1 MENNTLSF
9 LVNLNIDDLKAKADE
24 GKRRFEELGKRA
36 EQEGHKID
44 DIFKSLGAGKDF
56 EDRLSALRNEMETCE
71 DKIVTSLKNIKK
83 WEEDAKRAFAAGD
96 FGAWNDSNKDIVD
109 AQKNVAELSA
119 RLEYLRTLYD
129 TLRKSAGEAFAEPAK
144 ANRLFVSEDEYN
156 QVKQM
161 EEELENLKQKRAEL
175 ADDDDLAGD
184 ERTKQLVAINAQII
198 ELQQQLSAANQ
209 KATEAASALG
219 DNLGTKAADSSARL
233 YELNATLKE
242 QQETY
247 DDLVAKLEDVAQEMD
262 AATAAGDTAQLKD
275 LQLEYQH
282 LAEQVENAKNAL
294 SETKGQQ
301 QDASESWS
309 EMLDTIASLGKGV
322 EQSTRPVG
330 QAITSF
336 TQLSAAFK
344 NSKNPVQMFRA
355 TLQALRGGMNLTQ
368 ISVKG
373 VISGLKALW
382 KALLSNP
389 ITAILVAITAL
400 VAAFVSIANS
410 IKSVAE
416 KQAQLNAAEKV
427 HLDLLKQITEN
438 SDRGYDQAI
447 QAKERELKILKAGNS
462 SLSAQYKLE
471 DEILRLKKEKAEKAK
486 ELWKEET
493 ANIDQTTK
501 ALERQQKAL
510 AALELR
516 SSDGGDLTWKQ
527 VNRRMAEQGMNVE
540 YRRSGFLGWGRKELY
555 VDGVRVSKGA
565 TEDMIKDVQ
574 GQLDNSKAKVEM
586 GVKVEAD
593 VEDAQ
598 AAIEEAARQRAEK
611 YKQIAKTETDA
622 IRAATGANNA
632 LISDAYQ
639 REIAV
644 ARTAS
649 SNKIADLKRRLSEEA
664 DLTARARLAINQQI
678 LAEEKS
684 LQQKLQTL
692 EMAHQAKLLAI
703 RRQVE
708 DVGVDSGA
716 KTADEQRS
724 ALLQKYSRLYEDTIT
739 KIDTGRTNGTLSE
752 DEITELYNLAMAYR
766 KRYSAEAAI
775 LNLQIQQQDIETAKE
790 GINLRLAAVKEG
802 TMEELQLRLQL
813 LEQER
818 RAEIQ
823 ANKLLPDDQR
833 QSEDEINAKYRKQRE
848 DEEKAFYA
856 SVIGDYADYQQ
867 EMLNMTTAFE
877 TRRAELEQQIAQ
889 ERDPKKKQALQKS
902 LADLERTY
910 RAGLKSLQQEFIKNN
925 IGDVFNEQT
934 VENIKEAKRA
944 LDEMEGMSVDDF
956 NLAYQAH
963 LSADEFES
971 LKQRIREVRNEL
983 RDMGKGY
990 SLKDAFSD
998 AFTGKT
1004 KDEVQ
1009 RGVDYIVSGFSKV
1022 ASVASGIASAMR
1034 EFAEATGNAKLE
1046 KMADT
1051 FQGIAD
1057 TISTAGGYAAAGA
1070 QIGGGW
1076 GAIIGAVVGI
1086 GQGVITAI
1094 FKSEAQK
1101 EEAERVRT
1109 EEAHDYLQ
1117 EVISGIGSLI
1127 GSVNNLGDT
1136 IAGLDYSNYRK
1147 SLLDAINSIRKDGV
1161 FDSSGNWNSLRSG
1174 ADSSSAFG
1182 QLDARHLAALFD
1194 QMGGTVQSHVQ
1205 WGSAWTG
1212 EGADYER
1219 WARAMELYANALSD
1233 NGLSDEELEEFKR
1246 IILSMSG
1253 YGGGHTSNWIKREW
1267 ADQENHKDYELDE
1280 RRKRLMEELN
1290 RLYKEG
1296 SLNST
1301 EYFNLLM
1308 QADKLSLDMLQQ
1320 KKRELLGQGFALDSD
1335 EVIEI
1340 QNQID
1345 ELEYNMGERVRK
1357 MFEGLAGIDMQGLA
1371 NKWLDIFKEFGDNLT
1386 TVFKKIDES
1395 IDDMIKNIIYQT
1407 VFVQPLMQR
1416 LNQVIVNYQK
1426 QLAQQQGIDTSV
1438 EGWQANVDWSSANF
1452 TQIAEDMRTVGHGIA
1467 DLWEQVRQQF
1477 TGWGDSANDRSAQA
1491 RGIATASQE
1500 SVDELNG
1507 RMTAV
1512 QGHTFIISENSN
1524 IIRDN
1529 TNAIL
1534 GSVQRIEYNTE
1545 ELHSLRRDLHGLK
1558 DTIEIQGVRLRS

>member
-1 MENNTLSF
+1 M
-9 LVNLNIDDLKAKADE
+9 
-24 GKRRFEELGKRA
+24 
-36 EQEGHKID
+36 
-44 DIFKSLGAGKDF
+44 
-56 EDRLSALRNEMETCE
+56 
-71 DKIVTSLKNIKK
+71 
-83 WEEDAKRAFAAGD
+83 
-96 FGAWNDSNKDIVD
+96 
-109 AQKNVAELSA
+109 
-119 RLEYLRTLYD
+119 
-129 TLRKSAGEAFAEPAK
+129 
-144 ANRLFVSEDEYN
+144 
-156 QVKQM
+156 
-161 EEELENLKQKRAEL
+161 
-175 ADDDDLAGD
+175 
-184 ERTKQLVAINAQII
+184 
-198 ELQQQLSAANQ
+198 
-209 KATEAASALG
+209 
-219 DNLGTKAADSSARL
+219 
-233 YELNATLKE
+233 
-242 QQETY
+242 
-247 DDLVAKLEDVAQEMD
+247 
-262 AATAAGDTAQLKD
+262 
-275 LQLEYQH
+275 
-282 LAEQVENAKNAL
+282 
-294 SETKGQQ
+294 
-301 QDASESWS
+301 
-309 EMLDTIASLGKGV
+309 
-322 EQSTRPVG
+322 
-330 QAITSF
+330 
-336 TQLSAAFK
+336 
-344 NSKNPVQMFRA
+344 
-355 TLQALRGGMNLTQ
+355 
-368 ISVKG
+368 
-373 VISGLKALW
+373 
-382 KALLSNP
+382 
-389 ITAILVAITAL
+389 
-400 VAAFVSIANS
+400 
-410 IKSVAE
+410 
-416 KQAQLNAAEKV
+416 
-427 HLDLLKQITEN
+427 
-438 SDRGYDQAI
+438 
-447 QAKERELKILKAGNS
+447 
-462 SLSAQYKLE
+462 
-471 DEILRLKKEKAEKAK
+471 
-486 ELWKEET
+486 
-493 ANIDQTTK
+493 
-501 ALERQQKAL
+501 
-510 AALELR
+510 
-516 SSDGGDLTWKQ
+516 
-527 VNRRMAEQGMNVE
+527 
-540 YRRSGFLGWGRKELY
+540 
-555 VDGVRVSKGA
+555 
-565 TEDMIKDVQ
+565 
-574 GQLDNSKAKVEM
+574 
-586 GVKVEAD
+586 
-593 VEDAQ
+593 
-598 AAIEEAARQRAEK
+598 
-611 YKQIAKTETDA
+611 
-622 IRAATGANNA
+622 
-632 LISDAYQ
+632 
-639 REIAV
+639 
-644 ARTAS
+644 
-649 SNKIADLKRRLSEEA
+649 
-664 DLTARARLAINQQI
+664 
-678 LAEEKS
+678 
-684 LQQKLQTL
+684 
-692 EMAHQAKLLAI
+692 
-703 RRQVE
+703 
-708 DVGVDSGA
+708 
-716 KTADEQRS
+716 
-724 ALLQKYSRLYEDTIT
+724 QKYSRLYEDTIT

-766 KRYSAEAAI
+766 KRYSAESAI

-790 GINLRLAAVKEG
+790 GISLRLAAVKEG

-877 TRRAELEQQIAQ
+877 TRRAVLEQQIAQ

-1022 ASVASGIASAMR
+1022 ASVAGGIASAMR

-1117 EVISGIGSLI
+1117 EVVSGIGSLI

-1136 IAGLDYSNYRK
+1136 IAGLDYTNYRK
-1147 SLLDAINSIRKDGV
+1147 SLLDAINSM
-1161 FDSSGNWNSLRSG
+1161 RS
-1174 ADSSSAFG
+1174 
-1182 QLDARHLAALFD
+1182 DARLDTEANWRGLYN
-1194 QMGGTVQSHVQ
+1194 GGNASAIV
-1205 WGSAWTG
+1205 GSGILDDDHIRTILR
-1212 EGADYER
+1212 DYL
-1219 WARAMELYANALSD
+1219 WHTNGHDYSVYGYV
-1233 NGLSDEELEEFKR
+1233 NGLSSDELRELFLQAFNSSSGSNR
-1246 IILSMSG
+1246 TALQNSIL
-1253 YGGGHTSNWIKREW
+1253 TQFAN
-1267 ADQENHKDYELDE
+1267 QENHKDYELDE

-1357 MFEGLAGIDMQGLA
+1357 MFEGLAGTDLQSIV
-1371 NKWLDIFKEFGDNLT
+1371 NKWLDIFKEFGDN
-1386 TVFKKIDES
+1386 FDGAIEKINES
-1395 IDDMIKNIIYQT
+1395 INDMIRNMIVQT
-1407 VFVQPLMQR
+1407 VFVQPLMTR
-1416 LNQVIVNYQK
+1416 LNKYLRDYARSMNLEQDEEGNYIWTNEAFRGMAEGLRTQ
-1426 QLAQQQGIDTSV
+1426 V
-1438 EGWQANVDWSSANF
+1438 EGAKELYQSLMGELNAA
-1452 TQIAEDMRTVGHGIA
+1452 G
-1467 DLWEQVRQQF
+1467 L
-1477 TGWGDSANDRSAQA
+1477 GWGDAANDRSAQA

>member
-1 MENNTLSF
+1 MADNIPLSF
-9 LVNLNIDDLKAKADE
+9 LVGLNIDDLKAKAEE
-24 GKRRFEELGKRA
+24 GKKKFEELGRHA
-36 EQEGHKID
+36 EKEGAYID
-44 DIFKSLGAGKDF
+44 ALFQHLGKGFDVSTI
-56 EDRLSALRNEMETCE
+56 EGRMNALRNAISDNNLTLRQWGESVERWGKQA
-71 DKIVTSLKNIKK
+71 DK
-83 WEEDAKRAFAAGD
+83 AFAKGD
-96 FGAWNDSNKDIVD
+96 YDLFNTINKDIEQTTGD
-109 AQKNVAELSA
+109 IKDLEAET
-119 RLEYLRTLYD
+119 EYLTKL
-129 TLRKSAGEAFAEPAK
+129 L
-144 ANRLFVSEDEYN
+144 
-156 QVKQM
+156 KQM
-161 EEELENLKQKRAEL
+161 EESVGQVSQSGMSAPRLFINEEDYQHVKDLEQAIN
-175 ADDDDLAGD
+175 DLFTKLEQAGTD
-184 ERTKQLVAINAQII
+184 TEFTTINAQII
-198 ELQQQLSAANQ
+198 ELQQQLAAANQ
-209 KATEAASALG
+209 QATDAAAALG
-219 DNLGTKAADSSARL
+219 DNLGSKAAESSTRL
-233 YELNATLKE
+233 YELNAALDE
-242 QQETY
+242 QQKTY
-247 DDLVAKLEDVAQEMD
+247 DGLVAKLEDVAQKID
-262 AATAAGDTAQLKD
+262 AASKAGDTSTLKD

-282 LAEQVENAKNAL
+282 LAEQVQNANDAL
-294 SETKGQQ
+294 QQTKGEQK
-301 QDASESWS
+301 DAEENWKG
-309 EMLDTIASLGKGV
+309 MLDTISSLSDEV
-322 EQSTRPVG
+322 QQSTRPVG

-336 TQLSAAFK
+336 SRLASAFK
-344 NSKNPVQMFRA
+344 DTKNPIATFRA
-355 TLQALRGGMNLTQ
+355 AMQAARGGMGLASL
-368 ISVKG
+368 SVKG
-373 VISGLKALW
+373 LITSIKSLG

-389 ITAILVAITAL
+389 FTAILMAITAVTMATIAL
-400 VAAFVSIANS
+400 VKSIES
-410 IKSVAE
+410 
-416 KQAQLNAAEKV
+416 QAQKQKRLNEIEANHLELLQQTAE
-427 HLDLLKQITEN
+427 HSN
-438 SDRGYDQAI
+438 ARYDDAI
-447 QAKERELKILKAGNS
+447 KAKERELSVAKSANK
-462 SLSAQYKLE
+462 SLAEQYRIE
-471 DEILRLKKEKAEKAK
+471 DELLRLK
-486 ELWKEET
+486 
-493 ANIDQTTK
+493 
-501 ALERQQKAL
+501 QQKASNNVGYYSAEIQNIQKNRDEL
-510 AALELR
+510 LELQKTLDKVNTAKVNGSKDIKITVNGR
-516 SSDGGDLTWKQ
+516 ESKQ
-527 VNRRMAEQGMNVE
+527 KVDEAIEWLQKAISNKELQIKLGVNARDAKAEADAEAERIANE
-540 YRRSGFLGWGRKELY
+540 RKEQ
-555 VDGVRVSKGA
+555 S
-565 TEDMIKDVQ
+565 
-574 GQLDNSKAKVEM
+574 
-586 GVKVEAD
+586 
-593 VEDAQ
+593 
-598 AAIEEAARQRAEK
+598 
-611 YKQIAKTETDA
+611 KQIAATERGILRETESVR
-622 IRAATGANNA
+622 IS
-632 LISDAYQ
+632 LISDGYR
-639 REIAV
+639 REV
-644 ARTAS
+644 AQAKANAE
-649 SNKIADLKRRLSEEA
+649 NKIADLKLRLKQEA
-664 DLTARARLAINQQI
+664 NLTAAARKAINDQI
-678 LAEEKS
+678 KLQ
-684 LQQKLQTL
+684 QQKLNNDLDKL
-692 EMAHQAKLLAI
+692 EREHQRRILAI

-708 DVGVDSGA
+708 DASAPVGEADAQQRRDALARKYTRLMQDVD
-716 KTADEQRS
+716 TQIADPETS
-724 ALLQKYSRLYEDTIT
+724 K
-739 KIDTGRTNGTLSE
+739 
-752 DEITELYNLAMAYR
+752 DELKELWELRKAYAR
-766 KRYSAEAAI
+766 QYQAELAI

-889 ERDPKKKQALQKS
+889 ERDPKKKQALRKS
-902 LADLERTY
+902 LSDLERTY
-910 RAGLKSLQQEFIKNN
+910 RASLKSLQQEFIKNN

-963 LSADEFES
+963 LSAEEFES

-1101 EEAERVRT
+1101 EEAERVRA
-1109 EEAHDYLQ
+1109 EEAHDYLR
-1117 EVISGIGSLI
+1117 EVVSGIGSLI

-1147 SLLDAINSIRKDGV
+1147 SLLDAINSIRKDGT

-1246 IILSMSG
+1246 IISSMSG
-1253 YGGGHTSNWIKREW
+1253 YGGGHTSNLIKREW

-1357 MFEGLAGIDMQGLA
+1357 MFEGLAGTDLQSIV
-1371 NKWLDIFKEFGDNLT
+1371 NKWLDIFKEFGDN
-1386 TVFKKIDES
+1386 FDGAIEKINES
-1395 IDDMIKNIIYQT
+1395 INDMIRNMVVQT

-1416 LNQVIVNYQK
+1416 LNKYLQDYAKNAKLEQDEEGNYIWTNEAFRGMAEGLRTQ
-1426 QLAQQQGIDTSV
+1426 V
-1438 EGWQANVDWSSANF
+1438 EGAKELYQSLMGELNAA
-1452 TQIAEDMRTVGHGIA
+1452 G
-1467 DLWEQVRQQF
+1467 L
-1477 TGWGDSANDRSAQA
+1477 GWGDAANDRSAQA

-1534 GSVQRIEYNTE
+1534 GSVRQIEFYTQHLVRIDD
-1545 ELHSLRRDLHGLK
+1545 DLHRLHYSLESII
-1558 DTIEIQGVRLRS
+1558 TINGIKIRS

>member
-44 DIFKSLGAGKDF
+44 DIFKSLGAGTDF

-71 DKIVTSLKNIKK
+71 DKIVISLKNIKK

-96 FGAWNDSNKDIVD
+96 LGAWDDSNKDIVD

-129 TLRKSAGEAFAEPAK
+129 TLRKSAGETFADPTRAS
-144 ANRLFVSEDEYN
+144 RLFISEEEYN

-161 EEELENLKQKRAEL
+161 EEELENLKQKKAEL
-175 ADDDDLAGD
+175 ADDDDLNGD

-198 ELQQQLSAANQ
+198 ELQQQLAAANQ
-209 KATEAASALG
+209 QATDAAAALG
-219 DNLGTKAADSSARL
+219 DHLGGKAAESSIRL
-233 YELNATLKE
+233 YELNATLNE
-242 QQETY
+242 QQKTY
-247 DDLVAKLEDVAQEMD
+247 DGLIVKLEEVAQKID
-262 AATAAGDTAQLKD
+262 AATKAGDTATLKD

-282 LAEQVENAKNAL
+282 LAEQVQNANNAL
-294 SETKGQQ
+294 QQTKGEQR
-301 QDASESWS
+301 DANESWS

-322 EQSTRPVG
+322 EQSARPVG

-344 NSKNPVQMFRA
+344 NSKNPVQTFRA
-355 TLQALRGGMNLTQ
+355 TLQALRGGMSLTQ

-416 KQAQLNAAEKV
+416 TQAQLNAAENV

-447 QAKERELKILKAGNS
+447 RAKERELKILKAGNS

-486 ELWKEET
+486 ELWQEE
-493 ANIDQTTK
+493 AVKIDQTTK
-501 ALERQQKAL
+501 SLERQQKAL

-555 VDGVRVSKGA
+555 VDGVRISKGA
-565 TEDMIKDVQ
+565 TEDMVKDVQ
-574 GQLDNSKAKVEM
+574 GQLDNSKTKVEM

-593 VEDAQ
+593 VEDAK
-598 AAIEEAARQRAEK
+598 AAIEEAALQRAEK

-644 ARTAS
+644 ARAAS

-664 DLTARARLAINQQI
+664 DLTAMARLAINQQI

-692 EMAHQAKLLAI
+692 EMAHQAKMLDI
-703 RRQVE
+703 RRQIE
-708 DVGVDSGA
+708 DVSVDSRA
-716 KTADEQRS
+716 KTADEQRA

-752 DEITELYNLAMAYR
+752 GEITELYNLAMAYR

-790 GINLRLAAVKEG
+790 GISLRLAAVKEG

-1057 TISTAGGYAAAGA
+1057 TISTAGSYAAAGA

-1076 GAIIGAVVGI
+1076 GAVIGAVVGI

-1101 EEAERVRT
+1101 EEAERVRA

-1147 SLLDAINSIRKDGV
+1147 SLLDAINSIRRDGV

-1246 IILSMSG
+1246 IISSMSG
-1253 YGGGHTSNWIKREW
+1253 YGGGHTSNLIKREW

-1280 RRKRLMEELN
+1280 RRKKLMEELN

-1308 QADKLSLDMLQQ
+1308 QADKLSLEMLQQ

-1357 MFEGLAGIDMQGLA
+1357 MFEGLAGTDLQSIV
-1371 NKWLDIFKEFGDNLT
+1371 NKWLDIFKEFGDN
-1386 TVFKKIDES
+1386 FDGAIEKINES
-1395 IDDMIKNIIYQT
+1395 INDMIRNMVVQT

-1416 LNQVIVNYQK
+1416 LKKYLQDYAKNANLEQDEEGNYIWTNEAFRGMAEGLRTQ
-1426 QLAQQQGIDTSV
+1426 V
-1438 EGWQANVDWSSANF
+1438 EGAKELYQSLMGELNVA
-1452 TQIAEDMRTVGHGIA
+1452 G
-1467 DLWEQVRQQF
+1467 L
-1477 TGWGDSANDRSAQA
+1477 GWGDAANDRSAQA

-1507 RMTAV
+1507 RMTTV

>member
-9 LVNLNIDDLKAKADE
+9 LVNLNIDALKAKADE

-44 DIFKSLGAGKDF
+44 DIFKSLGAGTDF

-71 DKIVTSLKNIKK
+71 DKIVISLKNIKK

-129 TLRKSAGEAFAEPAK
+129 TLRKSAGETFADPTRAS
-144 ANRLFVSEDEYN
+144 RLFISEEEYN

-161 EEELENLKQKRAEL
+161 EEELENLKQKKAEL
-175 ADDDDLAGD
+175 ADDDDLNGD

-198 ELQQQLSAANQ
+198 ELQQQLAAANQ
-209 KATEAASALG
+209 QATDAASALG
-219 DNLGTKAADSSARL
+219 DNLGSKAAESSTRL
-233 YELNATLKE
+233 YELNAALDE
-242 QQETY
+242 QQKTY
-247 DDLVAKLEDVAQEMD
+247 DNLVAKLEVVAQEMD
-262 AATAAGDTAQLKD
+262 AATKAGDTSTLKD

-282 LAEQVENAKNAL
+282 LAEQVQNANNAL
-294 SETKGQQ
+294 QQTKGEQR
-301 QDASESWS
+301 DANESWS

-344 NSKNPVQMFRA
+344 NSKNPVQTFRA
-355 TLQALRGGMNLTQ
+355 TLQALRGGMSLTQ

-416 KQAQLNAAEKV
+416 TQAQLNAAENV

-438 SDRGYDQAI
+438 SDQGYDQAI
-447 QAKERELKILKAGNS
+447 RAKERELKILKAGNS

-486 ELWKEET
+486 ELWQEE
-493 ANIDQTTK
+493 AVKIDQTTK
-501 ALERQQKAL
+501 SLERQQKAL

-555 VDGVRVSKGA
+555 VDGVRISKGA
-565 TEDMIKDVQ
+565 TEDMVKDVQ
-574 GQLDNSKAKVEM
+574 GQLDNSKTKVEM

-593 VEDAQ
+593 VEDAK
-598 AAIEEAARQRAEK
+598 AAIEEAALQRAEK

-644 ARTAS
+644 ARAAS

-664 DLTARARLAINQQI
+664 DLTAMARLAINQQI

-692 EMAHQAKLLAI
+692 EMAHQAKMLDI
-703 RRQVE
+703 RRQIE
-708 DVGVDSGA
+708 DVSVDSRA
-716 KTADEQRS
+716 KTADEQRA
-724 ALLQKYSRLYEDTIT
+724 ALLQKYSRLFEDTIT

-752 DEITELYNLAMAYR
+752 GEITELYNLAMAYR

-790 GINLRLAAVKEG
+790 GISLRLAAVKEG

-867 EMLNMTTAFE
+867 EMLNMTTAYE
-877 TRRAELEQQIAQ
+877 YRRAQLELQISQ
-889 ERDPKKKQALQKS
+889 ENDPKKKQALQKS
-902 LADLERTY
+902 LAELEKTY
-910 RAGLKSLQQEFIKNN
+910 RASLKSLQQEFVKNN

-944 LDEMEGMSVDDF
+944 LDEMEGMSLDDF
-956 NLAYQAH
+956 NLAYNAH
-963 LSADEFES
+963 LTADEFEN
-971 LKQRIREVRNEL
+971 LKEQIRKVRNEL

-990 SLKDAFSD
+990 SLKEAFQDAFD
-998 AFTGKT
+998 GKT
-1004 KDEVQ
+1004 KEEMQ
-1009 RGVDYIVSGFSKV
+1009 RGVDYLVNGFSKV
-1022 ASVASGIASAMR
+1022 GSIVGGLADAMR
-1034 EFAEATGNAKLE
+1034 EFAEATNNAKLE

-1051 FQGIAD
+1051 FQSIAD

-1076 GAIIGAVVGI
+1076 GAIIGAVLGI

-1094 FKSEAQK
+1094 FKSEEAK

-1117 EVISGIGSLI
+1117 EVVSGIGSLI
-1127 GSVNNLGDT
+1127 GSVNSLGDT

-1147 SLLDAINSIRKDGV
+1147 SLLDAINSLRADVK
-1161 FDSSGNWNSLRSG
+1161 FDSEKNWNDLRNG
-1174 ADSSSAFG
+1174 ADPFSAFM
-1182 QLDARHLAALFD
+1182 QLDRNHLWNELTIRNWDLFQEGMDEATRAAFNKLKEGLELTED
-1194 QMGGTVQSHVQ
+1194 EMRLLYNQYLKSGWGG
-1205 WGSAWTG
+1205 GK
-1212 EGADYER
+1212 
-1219 WARAMELYANALSD
+1219 RAIQNAYAN
-1233 NGLSDEELEEFKR
+1233 
-1246 IILSMSG
+1246 
-1253 YGGGHTSNWIKREW
+1253 
-1267 ADQENHKDYELDE
+1267 QENYKDFELNE
-1280 RRKRLMEELN
+1280 RRKNLLKELN
-1290 RLYKEG
+1290 QLYKEG
-1296 SLNST
+1296 SMNSM

-1308 QADKLSLDMLQQ
+1308 KSDKLSLDMLKQ
-1320 KKRELLGQGFALDSD
+1320 KRDELIGEGYAFDSD
-1335 EVIEI
+1335 EII
-1340 QNQID
+1340 AIDNQIA
-1345 ELEYNMGERVRK
+1345 EAEYNMGERLKK
-1357 MFEGLAGIDMQGLA
+1357 MFEGLAGIDLQSLA
-1371 NKWLDIFKEFGDNLT
+1371 NKWLDIFKEFGDNLD
-1386 TVFKKIDES
+1386 TVFDKIDES
-1395 IDDMIKNIIYQT
+1395 IDDMIENIIYQT
-1407 VFVQPLMQR
+1407 VFIGPLMEN
-1416 LNQVIVNYQK
+1416 LNRVFERYKQK
-1426 QLAQQQGIDTSV
+1426 LRQQQNLAEDGSQDEQI
-1438 EGWQANVDWSSANF
+1438 DWSGVDFINLANEMREEGRNSA
-1452 TQIAEDMRTVGHGIA
+1452 E
-1467 DLWEQVRQQF
+1467 LWASVREQLRAA
-1477 TGWGDSANDRSAQA
+1477 GLGDAANDRSAQA

-1500 SVDELNG
+1500 SMDELNG

>member
-1 MENNTLSF
+1 MENNTLGF

-44 DIFKSLGAGKDF
+44 DIFKSLGAGTDF

-71 DKIVTSLKNIKK
+71 DKIVISLKNIKK

-96 FGAWNDSNKDIVD
+96 LGAWNDSNKDIVD

-129 TLRKSAGEAFAEPAK
+129 TLRKSAGETFADPTRAS
-144 ANRLFVSEDEYN
+144 RLFISEEEYN

-161 EEELENLKQKRAEL
+161 EEELENLKQKKAEL
-175 ADDDDLAGD
+175 ADDDDLNGD

-198 ELQQQLSAANQ
+198 ELQQQLAAANQ
-209 KATEAASALG
+209 QATDAAAALG
-219 DNLGTKAADSSARL
+219 DNLGSKAAESSTRL
-233 YELNATLKE
+233 YELNAALDE
-242 QQETY
+242 QQKTY
-247 DDLVAKLEDVAQEMD
+247 DGLVAKLEDVAQKID
-262 AATAAGDTAQLKD
+262 AATKAGDTSTLKD

-282 LAEQVENAKNAL
+282 LAEQVQNANNAL
-294 SETKGQQ
+294 QQTKGEQK
-301 QDASESWS
+301 DAAENW
-309 EMLDTIASLGKGV
+309 EGMLDTISSLSDEV
-322 EQSTRPVG
+322 QQSTRPVG

-344 NSKNPVQMFRA
+344 NSKNPVQTFRA
-355 TLQALRGGMNLTQ
+355 TLQALRGGMSLTQ

-389 ITAILVAITAL
+389 ITTILVAITAL

-716 KTADEQRS
+716 KTADEQRA

-766 KRYSAEAAI
+766 KRYSAESAI

-790 GINLRLAAVKEG
+790 GISLRLAAVKEG

-877 TRRAELEQQIAQ
+877 TRRAVLEQQIAQ

-1022 ASVASGIASAMR
+1022 ASVAGGIASAMR

-1117 EVISGIGSLI
+1117 EVVSGIGSLI

-1136 IAGLDYSNYRK
+1136 IAGLDYTNYRK
-1147 SLLDAINSIRKDGV
+1147 SLLDAINSM
-1161 FDSSGNWNSLRSG
+1161 RS
-1174 ADSSSAFG
+1174 
-1182 QLDARHLAALFD
+1182 DARLDTEANWRGLYN
-1194 QMGGTVQSHVQ
+1194 GGNASAIV
-1205 WGSAWTG
+1205 GSGILDDDHIRTILR
-1212 EGADYER
+1212 DYL
-1219 WARAMELYANALSD
+1219 WHTNGHDYSVYGYV
-1233 NGLSDEELEEFKR
+1233 NGLSSDELRELFLQAFNSSSGSNR
-1246 IILSMSG
+1246 TALQNSIL
-1253 YGGGHTSNWIKREW
+1253 TQFAN
-1267 ADQENHKDYELDE
+1267 QENHKDYELDE

-1357 MFEGLAGIDMQGLA
+1357 MFEGLAGTDLQSIV
-1371 NKWLDIFKEFGDNLT
+1371 NKWLDIFKEFGDN
-1386 TVFKKIDES
+1386 FDGAIEKINES
-1395 IDDMIKNIIYQT
+1395 INDMIRNMIVQT
-1407 VFVQPLMQR
+1407 VFVQPLMTR
-1416 LNQVIVNYQK
+1416 LNKYLRDYARSMNLEQDEEGNYIWTNEAFRGMAEGLRTQ
-1426 QLAQQQGIDTSV
+1426 V
-1438 EGWQANVDWSSANF
+1438 EGAKELYQSLMGELNAA
-1452 TQIAEDMRTVGHGIA
+1452 G
-1467 DLWEQVRQQF
+1467 L
-1477 TGWGDSANDRSAQA
+1477 GWGDAANDRSAQA

>member
-1 MENNTLSF
+1 MADNIPLSF
-9 LVNLNIDDLKAKADE
+9 LVGLNIDDLKAKAEE
-24 GKRRFEELGKRA
+24 GKKKFEELGRHA
-36 EQEGHKID
+36 EKEGAYID
-44 DIFKSLGAGKDF
+44 ALFQHLGKGFDVSTI
-56 EDRLSALRNEMETCE
+56 EGRMNALRNAISDNNLTLRQWGESVEKWGKQA
-71 DKIVTSLKNIKK
+71 DK
-83 WEEDAKRAFAAGD
+83 AFAKGD
-96 FGAWNDSNKDIVD
+96 YDLFNAINKDIEQTTGD
-109 AQKNVAELSA
+109 IKDLEAET
-119 RLEYLRTLYD
+119 EYLTKL
-129 TLRKSAGEAFAEPAK
+129 L
-144 ANRLFVSEDEYN
+144 
-156 QVKQM
+156 KQM
-161 EEELENLKQKRAEL
+161 EESVGQVSQSGVSAPRLFINEEDYQHVKDLEQAIN
-175 ADDDDLAGD
+175 DLFTKLEQAGTD
-184 ERTKQLVAINAQII
+184 TEFTTINAQII
-198 ELQQQLSAANQ
+198 ELQQQLAAANQ
-209 KATEAASALG
+209 QATDAAAALG
-219 DNLGTKAADSSARL
+219 DHLGGKAAESSIRL
-233 YELNATLKE
+233 YELNATLNE
-242 QQETY
+242 QQKTY
-247 DDLVAKLEDVAQEMD
+247 DGLIVKLEEVAQKID
-262 AATAAGDTAQLKD
+262 AATKAGDTATLKD

-282 LAEQVENAKNAL
+282 LAEQVQNANNAL
-294 SETKGQQ
+294 QQTKGEQK
-301 QDASESWS
+301 DAAENW
-309 EMLDTIASLGKGV
+309 EGMLDTISSLSDEV
-322 EQSTRPVG
+322 QQSTRPVG

-336 TQLSAAFK
+336 SRLASAFK
-344 NSKNPVQMFRA
+344 DTKNPIATFRA
-355 TLQALRGGMNLTQ
+355 AMQAARGGMGLASL
-368 ISVKG
+368 SVKG
-373 VISGLKALW
+373 LITSIKSLG

-389 ITAILVAITAL
+389 LTAILMAITAVTMATIAL
-400 VAAFVSIANS
+400 VKSIES
-410 IKSVAE
+410 
-416 KQAQLNAAEKV
+416 QAQKQKRLNEQQANYLE
-427 HLDLLKQITEN
+427 LLQQTNEQN
-438 SDRGYDQAI
+438 NARYDDDI
-447 QAKERELKILKAGNS
+447 KAKERELSVAKSANK
-462 SLSAQYKLE
+462 SLAEQYRIE
-471 DEILRLKKEKAEKAK
+471 DELNRLKRDRAIRDAAYYDEEIKDIEKNRDALAGLKNELYRVNEAKVRGDKKITITIDGRTSKQKVDEAIENLQGAIKNKELLVTLGVKARDAKAEADA
-486 ELWKEET
+486 EAERI
-493 ANIDQTTK
+493 AN
-501 ALERQQKAL
+501 E
-510 AALELR
+510 
-516 SSDGGDLTWKQ
+516 
-527 VNRRMAEQGMNVE
+527 
-540 YRRSGFLGWGRKELY
+540 RKEQ
-555 VDGVRVSKGA
+555 S
-565 TEDMIKDVQ
+565 
-574 GQLDNSKAKVEM
+574 
-586 GVKVEAD
+586 
-593 VEDAQ
+593 
-598 AAIEEAARQRAEK
+598 
-611 YKQIAKTETDA
+611 KQIAATERGILRETESVR
-622 IRAATGANNA
+622 IS
-632 LISDAYQ
+632 LISDGYR
-639 REIAV
+639 REV
-644 ARTAS
+644 AQAKANAE
-649 SNKIADLKRRLSEEA
+649 NKIADLKLRLKQEA
-664 DLTARARLAINQQI
+664 NLTAAARKAINDQI
-678 LAEEKS
+678 KLQ
-684 LQQKLQTL
+684 QQKLNNDLDKL
-692 EMAHQAKLLAI
+692 EREHQRRLLAI

-708 DVGVDSGA
+708 DASAPVGELNAQQRRDALAREYTRLMQDVD
-716 KTADEQRS
+716 TQIADPETS
-724 ALLQKYSRLYEDTIT
+724 K
-739 KIDTGRTNGTLSE
+739 
-752 DEITELYNLAMAYR
+752 DELKELWELRKAYAR
-766 KRYSAEAAI
+766 QYQAELAI

-910 RAGLKSLQQEFIKNN
+910 RASLKSLQQEFIKNN

-963 LSADEFES
+963 LSAEEFES

-1117 EVISGIGSLI
+1117 EVVSGIGSLI
-1127 GSVNNLGDT
+1127 GSVNSLGDT
-1136 IAGLDYSNYRK
+1136 IAGLDYTNYRK
-1147 SLLDAINSIRKDGV
+1147 SLLDAINSM
-1161 FDSSGNWNSLRSG
+1161 RS
-1174 ADSSSAFG
+1174 
-1182 QLDARHLAALFD
+1182 DARLDTEANWRGLYN
-1194 QMGGTVQSHVQ
+1194 GGNASAIV
-1205 WGSAWTG
+1205 GSGILDDDHIRTILR
-1212 EGADYER
+1212 DYL
-1219 WARAMELYANALSD
+1219 WHTNGHDYSVYGYV
-1233 NGLSDEELEEFKR
+1233 NGLSSEELRELFLQAFNSSSGSNR
-1246 IILSMSG
+1246 TALQNSIL
-1253 YGGGHTSNWIKREW
+1253 TQFAN
-1267 ADQENHKDYELDE
+1267 QENHKDYELDE

-1357 MFEGLAGIDMQGLA
+1357 MFEGLAGTDLQSIV
-1371 NKWLDIFKEFGDNLT
+1371 NKWLDIFKEFGDN
-1386 TVFKKIDES
+1386 FDGAIEKINES
-1395 IDDMIKNIIYQT
+1395 INDMIRNMVVQT

-1416 LNQVIVNYQK
+1416 LKKYLQDYAKNANLEQDEEGNYIWTNEAFRGMAEGLRTQ
-1426 QLAQQQGIDTSV
+1426 V
-1438 EGWQANVDWSSANF
+1438 EGAKELYQSLMGELNAA
-1452 TQIAEDMRTVGHGIA
+1452 G
-1467 DLWEQVRQQF
+1467 L
-1477 TGWGDSANDRSAQA
+1477 GWGDAANDRSAQA

-1534 GSVQRIEYNTE
+1534 GSVRHIEFYTQHLVRIDDDLHR
-1545 ELHSLRRDLHGLK
+1545 LHSSLESII
-1558 DTIEIQGVRLRS
+1558 TINGIKIRS

>member
-1 MENNTLSF
+1 MADNIPLSF
-9 LVNLNIDDLKAKADE
+9 LVGLNIDDLKAKAEE
-24 GKRRFEELGKRA
+24 GKKKFEELGRHA
-36 EQEGHKID
+36 EKEGAYID
-44 DIFKSLGAGKDF
+44 ALFQHLGKGFDVSTI
-56 EDRLSALRNEMETCE
+56 EGRMNALRNAISDNNLTLRQWGESVERWGKQA
-71 DKIVTSLKNIKK
+71 DK
-83 WEEDAKRAFAAGD
+83 AFAKGD
-96 FGAWNDSNKDIVD
+96 YDLFNTINKDIEQTTGD
-109 AQKNVAELSA
+109 IKDLEAET
-119 RLEYLRTLYD
+119 EYLTKL
-129 TLRKSAGEAFAEPAK
+129 L
-144 ANRLFVSEDEYN
+144 
-156 QVKQM
+156 KQM
-161 EEELENLKQKRAEL
+161 EESVGQVSQSGMSAPRLFINEEDYQHVKDLEQAIN
-175 ADDDDLAGD
+175 DLFTKLEQAGTD
-184 ERTKQLVAINAQII
+184 TEFTTINAQII

-209 KATEAASALG
+209 KATEAAASLG
-219 DNLGTKAADSSARL
+219 DNLGTKAADSSTRL

-242 QQETY
+242 QQKTY
-247 DDLVAKLEDVAQEMD
+247 DDLVAKLEDVAQKMD

-282 LAEQVENAKNAL
+282 LAEHVQNANDAL
-294 SETKGQQ
+294 QQTKGEQK
-301 QDASESWS
+301 DAEENWKG
-309 EMLDTIASLGKGV
+309 MLDTISSLSDEV
-322 EQSTRPVG
+322 QQSTRPVG

-344 NSKNPVQMFRA
+344 NSKNPVQTFRA
-355 TLQALRGGMNLTQ
+355 TLQALRGGMSLTQ

-574 GQLDNSKAKVEM
+574 GQLDNSKTKVEM

-593 VEDAQ
+593 VEDAK

-692 EMAHQAKLLAI
+692 DMAHQAKMLAI

-708 DVGVDSGA
+708 DVSVDSGA
-716 KTADEQRS
+716 KTADEQRA
-724 ALLQKYSRLYEDTIT
+724 ALLQKYSRMYEDTIT

-766 KRYSAEAAI
+766 KRYGAESAI

-813 LEQER
+813 LEQEH

-889 ERDPKKKQALQKS
+889 ERDPKKKQALRKS
-902 LADLERTY
+902 LSDLERTY
-910 RAGLKSLQQEFIKNN
+910 RASLKSLQQEFIKNN

-963 LSADEFES
+963 LSAEEFES

-1101 EEAERVRT
+1101 EEAERVRA
-1109 EEAHDYLQ
+1109 EEAHDYLR
-1117 EVISGIGSLI
+1117 EVVSGIGSLI

-1147 SLLDAINSIRKDGV
+1147 SLLDAINSIRKDGT

-1246 IILSMSG
+1246 IISSMSG

-1357 MFEGLAGIDMQGLA
+1357 MFEGLAGTDLQSIV
-1371 NKWLDIFKEFGDNLT
+1371 NKWLDIFKEFGDN
-1386 TVFKKIDES
+1386 FDGAIEKINES
-1395 IDDMIKNIIYQT
+1395 INDMIRNMVVQT

-1416 LNQVIVNYQK
+1416 LNKYLQDYAKNANLEQDEEGNYIWTNEAFRGMAEGLRTQ
-1426 QLAQQQGIDTSV
+1426 V
-1438 EGWQANVDWSSANF
+1438 EGAKELYQSLMGELNAA
-1452 TQIAEDMRTVGHGIA
+1452 G
-1467 DLWEQVRQQF
+1467 L
-1477 TGWGDSANDRSAQA
+1477 GWGDAANDRSAQA

-1507 RMTAV
+1507 RMTTV

-1534 GSVQRIEYNTE
+1534 GSVRQIEFNTQHLVRIDDDLHR
-1545 ELHSLRRDLHGLK
+1545 LHSSLESII
-1558 DTIEIQGVRLRS
+1558 TINGIKIRS

>member
-1 MENNTLSF
+1 MADNIPLSF
-9 LVNLNIDDLKAKADE
+9 LVGLNIDDLKAKAEE
-24 GKRRFEELGKRA
+24 GKKKFEELGRHA
-36 EQEGHKID
+36 EKEGAYID
-44 DIFKSLGAGKDF
+44 ALFQHLGKGFDVSTI
-56 EDRLSALRNEMETCE
+56 EGRMNALRNAISDNNLTLRQWGESVERWGKQA
-71 DKIVTSLKNIKK
+71 DKAL
-83 WEEDAKRAFAAGD
+83 AKGD
-96 FGAWNDSNKDIVD
+96 YDLFNTINKDIEQTTGD
-109 AQKNVAELSA
+109 IKDLEAET
-119 RLEYLRTLYD
+119 EYLTKL
-129 TLRKSAGEAFAEPAK
+129 L
-144 ANRLFVSEDEYN
+144 
-156 QVKQM
+156 KQM
-161 EEELENLKQKRAEL
+161 EESVGQVSQSGMSAPRLFINEEDYQHVKDLEQAIN
-175 ADDDDLAGD
+175 DLFTKLEQAGTD
-184 ERTKQLVAINAQII
+184 TEFTTINAQII
-198 ELQQQLSAANQ
+198 ELQQQLAAANQ
-209 KATEAASALG
+209 QATDAAAALG
-219 DNLGTKAADSSARL
+219 DHLGGKAAESSIRL
-233 YELNATLKE
+233 YELNATLNE
-242 QQETY
+242 QQKTY
-247 DDLVAKLEDVAQEMD
+247 DGLIVKLEEVAQKID
-262 AATAAGDTAQLKD
+262 AATKAGDTATLKD

-282 LAEQVENAKNAL
+282 LAEQVQNANNAL
-294 SETKGQQ
+294 QQTKGEQK
-301 QDASESWS
+301 DAAENW
-309 EMLDTIASLGKGV
+309 EGMLDTISSLSDEV
-322 EQSTRPVG
+322 QQSTRPVG

-336 TQLSAAFK
+336 SRLASAFK
-344 NSKNPVQMFRA
+344 DTKNPIATFRA
-355 TLQALRGGMNLTQ
+355 AMQAARGGMGLASL
-368 ISVKG
+368 SVKG
-373 VISGLKALW
+373 LITSIKSLG

-389 ITAILVAITAL
+389 LTAILMAITAVTMAAIAL
-400 VAAFVSIANS
+400 VKSIES
-410 IKSVAE
+410 
-416 KQAQLNAAEKV
+416 QAQKQKRLNEQQANYLE
-427 HLDLLKQITEN
+427 LLQQTNEQN
-438 SDRGYDQAI
+438 NARYDDDI
-447 QAKERELKILKAGNS
+447 KAKERELSVAKSANK
-462 SLSAQYKLE
+462 SLAEQYRIE
-471 DEILRLKKEKAEKAK
+471 DELNRLKRDRAIRDAAYYDEEVKDIEKNRDALAGLKNELYRVNEAKVRGDKEITITIDGRTSKQKVDEAIENLQGAIKNK
-486 ELWKEET
+486 ELLVT
-493 ANIDQTTK
+493 
-501 ALERQQKAL
+501 L
-510 AALELR
+510 
-516 SSDGGDLTWKQ
+516 
-527 VNRRMAEQGMNVE
+527 
-540 YRRSGFLGWGRKELY
+540 
-555 VDGVRVSKGA
+555 
-565 TEDMIKDVQ
+565 
-574 GQLDNSKAKVEM
+574 
-586 GVKVEAD
+586 GVKARDAKAEAD
-593 VEDAQ
+593 VE
-598 AAIEEAARQRAEK
+598 AERIANERK
-611 YKQIAKTETDA
+611 EQSKQIAATERSILRETESVR
-622 IRAATGANNA
+622 IS
-632 LISDAYQ
+632 LISDGYR
-639 REIAV
+639 REV
-644 ARTAS
+644 AQAKANAES
-649 SNKIADLKRRLSEEA
+649 KIADLKLRLKQEA
-664 DLTARARLAINQQI
+664 NLTAAARKAINDQI
-678 LAEEKS
+678 KLQ
-684 LQQKLQTL
+684 QQKLNNDLDKL
-692 EMAHQAKLLAI
+692 EREHQRRILAI

-708 DVGVDSGA
+708 DASVPVGELNA
-716 KTADEQRS
+716 QQRRD
-724 ALLQKYSRLYEDTIT
+724 ALAREYTRLLQDVDTQIT
-739 KIDTGRTNGTLSE
+739 DPETSE
-752 DEITELYNLAMAYR
+752 DALKELWELRKAYAR
-766 KRYSAEAAI
+766 QYQAELAI
-775 LNLQIQQQDIETAKE
+775 LNLQIQQDEIETAKE
-790 GINLRLAAVKEG
+790 GISLRLAAVKEG

-877 TRRAELEQQIAQ
+877 TRRAELKQQIAQ

-910 RAGLKSLQQEFIKNN
+910 RASLKSLQQEFIKNN

-1057 TISTAGGYAAAGA
+1057 TISTAGSYAAAGA

-1101 EEAERVRT
+1101 KEEERVRA

-1117 EVISGIGSLI
+1117 GVVSGIGSLI
-1127 GSVNNLGDT
+1127 GSVNSLGDT
-1136 IAGLDYSNYRK
+1136 IAGLDYTNYRK
-1147 SLLDAINSIRKDGV
+1147 SLLDAINSM
-1161 FDSSGNWNSLRSG
+1161 RS
-1174 ADSSSAFG
+1174 
-1182 QLDARHLAALFD
+1182 DARLDTEANWRGLYN
-1194 QMGGTVQSHVQ
+1194 GGNASAIV
-1205 WGSAWTG
+1205 GSGILDDDHIRTILR
-1212 EGADYER
+1212 DYL
-1219 WARAMELYANALSD
+1219 WHTNGNDYSVYGYV
-1233 NGLSDEELEEFKR
+1233 NGLSSEELREFFLQAFNSSSGSNR
-1246 IILSMSG
+1246 TALQNSIL
-1253 YGGGHTSNWIKREW
+1253 TQFAN
-1267 ADQENHKDYELDE
+1267 QENHKDYELDE

-1290 RLYKEG
+1290 RLYKDG

-1357 MFEGLAGIDMQGLA
+1357 MFEGLAGTDLQSIV
-1371 NKWLDIFKEFGDNLT
+1371 NKWLDIFKEFGDN
-1386 TVFKKIDES
+1386 FDGAIEKINES
-1395 IDDMIKNIIYQT
+1395 INDMIRNMVVQT

-1416 LNQVIVNYQK
+1416 LNKYLQDYAKNANLEQDEEGNYIWTNEAFRGMAEGLRTQ
-1426 QLAQQQGIDTSV
+1426 V
-1438 EGWQANVDWSSANF
+1438 EGAKELYQSLMGELNAA
-1452 TQIAEDMRTVGHGIA
+1452 G
-1467 DLWEQVRQQF
+1467 L
-1477 TGWGDSANDRSAQA
+1477 GWGDTANDRSAQA

-1507 RMTAV
+1507 RMTTV

-1534 GSVQRIEYNTE
+1534 GSVRQIEFNTQHLVRIDDDLHR
-1545 ELHSLRRDLHGLK
+1545 LHSSLESII
-1558 DTIEIQGVRLRS
+1558 TINGIKIRS

>member
-1 MENNTLSF
+1 MADNIPLSF
-9 LVNLNIDDLKAKADE
+9 LVGLNIDDLKAKAEE
-24 GKRRFEELGKRA
+24 GKKKFEELGRHA
-36 EQEGHKID
+36 EKEGAYID
-44 DIFKSLGAGKDF
+44 ALFQHLGKGFDVSTI
-56 EDRLSALRNEMETCE
+56 EGRMNALRNAISDNNLTLRQWGESVERWGKQA
-71 DKIVTSLKNIKK
+71 DKAL
-83 WEEDAKRAFAAGD
+83 AKGD
-96 FGAWNDSNKDIVD
+96 YDLFNTINKDIEQTTGD
-109 AQKNVAELSA
+109 IKDLEAET
-119 RLEYLRTLYD
+119 EYLTKL
-129 TLRKSAGEAFAEPAK
+129 L
-144 ANRLFVSEDEYN
+144 
-156 QVKQM
+156 KQM
-161 EEELENLKQKRAEL
+161 EESVGQVSQSGMSAPRLFINEEDYQHVKDLEQAIN
-175 ADDDDLAGD
+175 DLFTKLEQAGTD
-184 ERTKQLVAINAQII
+184 TEFTTINAQII
-198 ELQQQLSAANQ
+198 ELQQQLAAANQ
-209 KATEAASALG
+209 QATDAAAALG
-219 DNLGTKAADSSARL
+219 DHLGGKAAESSIRL
-233 YELNATLKE
+233 YELNATLNE
-242 QQETY
+242 QQKTY
-247 DDLVAKLEDVAQEMD
+247 DGLIVKLEEVAQKID
-262 AATAAGDTAQLKD
+262 AATKAGDTATLKD

-282 LAEQVENAKNAL
+282 LAEQVQNANNAL
-294 SETKGQQ
+294 QQTKGEQK
-301 QDASESWS
+301 DAAENW
-309 EMLDTIASLGKGV
+309 EGMLDTISSLSDEV
-322 EQSTRPVG
+322 QQSTRPVG

-336 TQLSAAFK
+336 SRLASAFK
-344 NSKNPVQMFRA
+344 DTKNPIATFRA
-355 TLQALRGGMNLTQ
+355 AMQAARGGMGLASL
-368 ISVKG
+368 SVKG
-373 VISGLKALW
+373 LITSIKSLG

-389 ITAILVAITAL
+389 LTAILMAITAVTMAAIAL
-400 VAAFVSIANS
+400 VKSIES
-410 IKSVAE
+410 
-416 KQAQLNAAEKV
+416 QAQKQKRLNEQQANYLE
-427 HLDLLKQITEN
+427 LLQQTNEQN
-438 SDRGYDQAI
+438 NARYDDDI
-447 QAKERELKILKAGNS
+447 KAKERELSVAKSANK
-462 SLSAQYKLE
+462 SLAEQYRIE
-471 DEILRLKKEKAEKAK
+471 DELNRLKRDRAIRDAAYYDEEVKDIEKNRDALAGLKNELYRVNEAKVRGDKKITITIDGRTSKQKVDEAIENLQGAIKNK
-486 ELWKEET
+486 ELLVT
-493 ANIDQTTK
+493 
-501 ALERQQKAL
+501 L
-510 AALELR
+510 
-516 SSDGGDLTWKQ
+516 
-527 VNRRMAEQGMNVE
+527 
-540 YRRSGFLGWGRKELY
+540 
-555 VDGVRVSKGA
+555 
-565 TEDMIKDVQ
+565 
-574 GQLDNSKAKVEM
+574 
-586 GVKVEAD
+586 GVKARDAKAEAD
-593 VEDAQ
+593 VE
-598 AAIEEAARQRAEK
+598 AERIANERK
-611 YKQIAKTETDA
+611 EQSKQIAATERSILRETESVR
-622 IRAATGANNA
+622 IS
-632 LISDAYQ
+632 LISDGYR
-639 REIAV
+639 REV
-644 ARTAS
+644 AQAKANAES
-649 SNKIADLKRRLSEEA
+649 KIADLKLRLKQEA
-664 DLTARARLAINQQI
+664 NLTAAARKAINDQI
-678 LAEEKS
+678 KLQ
-684 LQQKLQTL
+684 QQKLNNDLDKL
-692 EMAHQAKLLAI
+692 EREHQRRILAI

-708 DVGVDSGA
+708 DASVPVGELNA
-716 KTADEQRS
+716 QQRRD
-724 ALLQKYSRLYEDTIT
+724 ALAREYTRLLQDVDTQIT
-739 KIDTGRTNGTLSE
+739 DPETSE
-752 DEITELYNLAMAYR
+752 DALKELWELRKAYAR
-766 KRYSAEAAI
+766 QYQAELAI
-775 LNLQIQQQDIETAKE
+775 LNLQIQQDEIETAKE
-790 GINLRLAAVKEG
+790 GISLRLAAVKEG

-877 TRRAELEQQIAQ
+877 TRRAELKQQIAQ

-910 RAGLKSLQQEFIKNN
+910 RASLKSLQQEFIKNN

-1057 TISTAGGYAAAGA
+1057 TISTAGSYAAAGA

-1101 EEAERVRT
+1101 KEEERVRA

-1117 EVISGIGSLI
+1117 GVVSGIGSLI
-1127 GSVNNLGDT
+1127 GSVNSLGDT
-1136 IAGLDYSNYRK
+1136 IAGLDYTNYRK
-1147 SLLDAINSIRKDGV
+1147 SLLDAINSM
-1161 FDSSGNWNSLRSG
+1161 RS
-1174 ADSSSAFG
+1174 
-1182 QLDARHLAALFD
+1182 DARLDTEANWRGLYN
-1194 QMGGTVQSHVQ
+1194 GGNASAIV
-1205 WGSAWTG
+1205 GSGILDDDHIRTILR
-1212 EGADYER
+1212 DYL
-1219 WARAMELYANALSD
+1219 WHTNGNDYSVYGYV
-1233 NGLSDEELEEFKR
+1233 NGLSSEELREFFLQAFNSSSGSNR
-1246 IILSMSG
+1246 TALQNSIL
-1253 YGGGHTSNWIKREW
+1253 TQFAN
-1267 ADQENHKDYELDE
+1267 QENHKDYELDE

-1290 RLYKEG
+1290 RLYKDG

-1357 MFEGLAGIDMQGLA
+1357 MFEGLAGTDLQSIV
-1371 NKWLDIFKEFGDNLT
+1371 NKWLDIFKEFGDN
-1386 TVFKKIDES
+1386 FDGAIEKINES
-1395 IDDMIKNIIYQT
+1395 INDMIRNMVVQT

-1416 LNQVIVNYQK
+1416 LNKYLQDYAKNANLEQDEEGNYIWTNEAFRGMAEGLRTQ
-1426 QLAQQQGIDTSV
+1426 V
-1438 EGWQANVDWSSANF
+1438 EGAKELYQSLMGELNAA
-1452 TQIAEDMRTVGHGIA
+1452 G
-1467 DLWEQVRQQF
+1467 L
-1477 TGWGDSANDRSAQA
+1477 GWGDTANDRSAQA

-1507 RMTAV
+1507 RMTTV

-1534 GSVQRIEYNTE
+1534 GSVRQIEFNTQHLVRIDDDLHR
-1545 ELHSLRRDLHGLK
+1545 LHSSLESII
-1558 DTIEIQGVRLRS
+1558 TINGIKIRS

>member
-1 MENNTLSF
+1 MADNIPLSF
-9 LVNLNIDDLKAKADE
+9 LVGLNIDDLKAKAEE
-24 GKRRFEELGKRA
+24 GKKKFEELGRHA
-36 EQEGHKID
+36 EKEGAYID
-44 DIFKSLGAGKDF
+44 ALFQHLGKGFDVSTI
-56 EDRLSALRNEMETCE
+56 EGRMNALRNAISDNNLTLRQWGESVERWGKQA
-71 DKIVTSLKNIKK
+71 DK
-83 WEEDAKRAFAAGD
+83 AFAKGD
-96 FGAWNDSNKDIVD
+96 YDLFNTINKDIEQTTGD
-109 AQKNVAELSA
+109 IKDLEAET
-119 RLEYLRTLYD
+119 EYLTKL
-129 TLRKSAGEAFAEPAK
+129 L
-144 ANRLFVSEDEYN
+144 
-156 QVKQM
+156 KQM
-161 EEELENLKQKRAEL
+161 EESVGQVSQSGMSAPRLFINEEDYQHVKDLEQAIN
-175 ADDDDLAGD
+175 DLFTKLEQAGTD
-184 ERTKQLVAINAQII
+184 TEFTTINAQII
-198 ELQQQLSAANQ
+198 ELQQQLAAANQ
-209 KATEAASALG
+209 QATDAAAALG
-219 DNLGTKAADSSARL
+219 DHLGGKAAESSIRL
-233 YELNATLKE
+233 YELNATLNE
-242 QQETY
+242 QQKTY
-247 DDLVAKLEDVAQEMD
+247 DGLIVKLEEVAQKID
-262 AATAAGDTAQLKD
+262 AATKAGDTTTLKD

-282 LAEQVENAKNAL
+282 LAEQVQNANNAL
-294 SETKGQQ
+294 QQTKGEQK
-301 QDASESWS
+301 DAAENWKG
-309 EMLDTIASLGKGV
+309 MLDTISSLSDEV
-322 EQSTRPVG
+322 QQSTRPVG

-336 TQLSAAFK
+336 SRLASAFK
-344 NSKNPVQMFRA
+344 DTKNPIATFRA
-355 TLQALRGGMNLTQ
+355 AMQAARGGMGLASL
-368 ISVKG
+368 SVKG
-373 VISGLKALW
+373 LITSIKSLG

-389 ITAILVAITAL
+389 LTAILMAITAVTMATIAL
-400 VAAFVSIANS
+400 VKSIES
-410 IKSVAE
+410 
-416 KQAQLNAAEKV
+416 QAQKQKRLNEQQANYLE
-427 HLDLLKQITEN
+427 LLQQTNEQN
-438 SDRGYDQAI
+438 NARYDDDI
-447 QAKERELKILKAGNS
+447 KAKERELSVAKSANK
-462 SLSAQYKLE
+462 SLAEQYRIE
-471 DEILRLKKEKAEKAK
+471 DELNRLKRDRAIRDAAYYDEEIKDIEKNRDALAGLKNELYRVNEAKVRGDKKITITIDGRTSKQKVDEAIENLQGAIKNKELLVTLGVKARDAKAEADA
-486 ELWKEET
+486 EAERI
-493 ANIDQTTK
+493 AN
-501 ALERQQKAL
+501 E
-510 AALELR
+510 
-516 SSDGGDLTWKQ
+516 
-527 VNRRMAEQGMNVE
+527 
-540 YRRSGFLGWGRKELY
+540 RKEQ
-555 VDGVRVSKGA
+555 S
-565 TEDMIKDVQ
+565 
-574 GQLDNSKAKVEM
+574 
-586 GVKVEAD
+586 
-593 VEDAQ
+593 
-598 AAIEEAARQRAEK
+598 
-611 YKQIAKTETDA
+611 KQIAATERGILRETESVR
-622 IRAATGANNA
+622 IS
-632 LISDAYQ
+632 LISDGYR
-639 REIAV
+639 REV
-644 ARTAS
+644 AQAKANAE
-649 SNKIADLKRRLSEEA
+649 NKIADLKLRLKQEA
-664 DLTARARLAINQQI
+664 NLTAAARKAINDQI
-678 LAEEKS
+678 KLQ
-684 LQQKLQTL
+684 QQKLNNDLDKL
-692 EMAHQAKLLAI
+692 EREHQRRLLAI

-708 DVGVDSGA
+708 DASAPVGEADAQQRRDALAREYTRLMQDVD
-716 KTADEQRS
+716 TQIADPETS
-724 ALLQKYSRLYEDTIT
+724 K
-739 KIDTGRTNGTLSE
+739 
-752 DEITELYNLAMAYR
+752 DELKELWELRKAYAR
-766 KRYSAEAAI
+766 QYQAELAI

-889 ERDPKKKQALQKS
+889 ERDPKKKQALRKS
-902 LADLERTY
+902 LSDLERTY
-910 RAGLKSLQQEFIKNN
+910 RASLKSLQQEFIKNN

-963 LSADEFES
+963 LSAEEFES

-1101 EEAERVRT
+1101 EEAERVRA
-1109 EEAHDYLQ
+1109 EEAHDYLR
-1117 EVISGIGSLI
+1117 EVVSGIGSLI

-1147 SLLDAINSIRKDGV
+1147 SLLDAINSIRKDGT

-1246 IILSMSG
+1246 IISSMSG

-1477 TGWGDSANDRSAQA
+1477 TGWGDAANDRSAQA

-1507 RMTAV
+1507 RMTTV

-1534 GSVQRIEYNTE
+1534 GSVRQIEFNTQHLVRIDDDLHR
-1545 ELHSLRRDLHGLK
+1545 LHSSLESII
-1558 DTIEIQGVRLRS
+1558 TINGIKIRS